1 MAQRNQHSFAEEP
14 NAPTKIGSGNFA
26 TVYSVRGIPFVF
38 KVIHF
43 PDRTDELR
51 AEVSALHTLYT
62 LCNHDSMFAIPRPI
76 AYYDPA
82 TDEFVLL
89 PTSPGLGRAQDPR
102 PVINGNLF
110 TNAGFNAPAYAM
122 DRAHVLPT
130 QISSSVRD
138 LFYNDEAR
146 SQTIEPPRMC
156 RLYLGKILRPSESVN
171 SMINFPIDIAR
182 YTTLL
187 RVFEGGELI
196 GLDQV
201 AGGMGEML
209 GRVHWVAGYDGRDI
223 EFVMAGSGLG
233 VRYYVLDFNQMRR
246 FDREGWQSNVQGLI
260 DAFFSNDPYYP
271 RPVTRD
277 HLYQAFR
284 TAYLAA
290 CPQEY
295 ENGAE
300 AFLDGI
306 EAEQLKRS
314 SV

>member
-1 MAQRNQHSFAEEP
+1 S
-14 NAPTKIGSGNFA
+14 IGAGSFA

-51 AEVSALHTLYT
+51 AEASALHTLYT
-62 LCNHDSMFAIPRPI
+62 LCNSDSMFAIPRAV
-76 AYYDPA
+76 AYYDPT
-82 TDEFVLL
+82 TDELIQF
-89 PTSPGLGRAQDPR
+89 PTSHALG
-102 PVINGNLF
+102 
-110 TNAGFNAPAYAM
+110 
-122 DRAHVLPT
+122 
-130 QISSSVRD
+130 
-138 LFYNDEAR
+138 
-146 SQTIEPPRMC
+146 SQNVEPPRMC
-156 RLYLGKILRPSESVN
+156 RLYLGKILRPSQSIG

-209 GRVHWVAGYDGRDI
+209 GRIHWVAGYDGRDI

-233 VRYYVLDFNQMRR
+233 VRYYVIDFNQMRR
-246 FDREGWQSNVQGLI
+246 FDREEWQSNVEGLI

-277 HLYQAFR
+277 PLYQAFR

-295 ENGAE
+295 EDGAK

-306 EAEQLKRS
+306 EAEQLKRP